1 MPKSSKTGRKRIVDL
16 DDWIKNKQTNPME
29 KRQFTADYCRDC
41 LPDEYLDE
49 SDGELTYFELF
60 ELLFE
65 YRKETTNSGPE
76 DVKEKLLGELKKAF
90 LERPRMSLTFGRQ
103 KFPRDRT
110 KSVWITLP
118 DSTIKKLK
126 KLVKADDSVTN
137 RDQLIYKLVDGF
149 EKQAKDINELWK
161 RERENIEHSI
171 ELARRDI
178 ESEQRVEMAKLKGD
192 IKRLQ
197 SQNALQSSVNH
208 HKEAALFD
216 ELDSAYTQIERYKE
230 LFAAQQID
238 ITGLITS
245 KKIRGDYV
253 ESRLKEVMQRLKAI
267 EDGEISGVDELYHS
281 AGENETADNEPAD
294 EKVLEEQVEEG
305 HEFTKKV
312 GSDEVAYQDL
322 PSDESACDNGDVEPV
337 DEPVRITKELE
348 EKVKREREAKVD
360 SESVENSEPGK
371 SSEQTS
377 QPNKMQSALKQMK
390 TPGAW

>member
-1 MPKSSKTGRKRIVDL
+1 MSKSSKTGRKRIVDL
-16 DDWIKNKQTNPME
+16 DGWIKNKQTNPME

-41 LPDEYLDE
+41 LPDKYLDE

-60 ELLFE
+60 ELLFD
-65 YRKETTNSGPE
+65 YRKGTTNSGSE

-90 LERPRMSLTFGRQ
+90 IERPRISLTFGRQ

-137 RDQLIYKLVDGF
+137 RDQLIYKLVDNF
-149 EKQAKDINELWK
+149 EKQAKDIKELWK

-171 ELARRDI
+171 ERARRYI

-192 IKRLQ
+192 IKMLQ

-208 HKEAALFD
+208 NKEAALFD

-267 EDGEISGVDELYHS
+267 EDDEISGVDELYHS
-281 AGENETADNEPAD
+281 AVENEVTDNEPAV
-294 EKVLEEQVEEG
+294 EKGLEEQVEEG
-305 HEFTKKV
+305 NEFTKKV
-312 GSDEVAYQDL
+312 GSDEVVYQDP
-322 PSDESACDNGDVEPV
+322 PSDESACDNGDAEPV
-337 DEPVRITKELE
+337 GEPVRITKELE
-348 EKVKREREAKVD
+348 EKVKREREAKED
-360 SESVENSEPGK
+360 SESVENNEPGK
-371 SSEQTS
+371 SSE
-377 QPNKMQSALKQMK
+377 
-390 TPGAW
+390 